1 MTIVRVRVESG
12 QTLAALDRLAQL
24 RGAQRGLAAGGA
36 LILSRLAT
44 YPPQRPNSRYR
55 RTGTLGRRWTMR
67 QQGLQVT
74 VGNNTPYAPEVQG
87 DKQLA
92 FHRET
97 GWQTPEDVVEKHG
110 REIEAIILSYL
121 SQG

>member
-1 MTIVRVRVESG
+1 MDVRIEAEEVIRGLTHLE
-12 QTLAALDRLAQL
+12 AM

-55 RTGTLGRRWTMR
+55 RTGNLGRRWTMR
-67 QQGLQVT
+67 QRGWTVT
-74 VGNNTPYAPEVQG
+74 IGNNAEYAEEVQG
-87 DKQLA
+87 RKQEH

-97 GWQTPEDVVEKHG
+97 GWKTPDDVVRESGDEIVNMIRAYIG
-110 REIEAIILSYL
+110 R
-121 SQG
+121 Q